1 MAPKD
6 KKHIKQQL
14 SALRNAIDEL
24 MQGLDEEVEPA
35 PRTRRNLK
43 AVRIET
49 HETNY
54 AMGTWKKPAA
64 LRKKS

>member
-6 KKHIKQQL
+6 KKYYKQKL

-24 MQGLDEEVEPA
+24 LQGLDDEGEPA

-43 AVRIET
+43 AVRVET

-54 AMGTWKKPAA
+54 AMGTWKKPAV
-64 LRKKS
+64 LKKKS